1 MVGVVAN
8 RDVPPAPGEERHPA
22 LALVNSR
29 RLAGGEPVDELGTVP
44 RARRWTRAHGLGEGV
59 RRASDAAELRRLRD
73 AVRDLLEARMEG
85 REPGATALEAVNA
98 AASPNLLRLAWDADG
113 PRAVRERPG
122 ADGLA
127 RSLAVLAGDAME
139 LVTGPE
145 HALLHQCG
153 APDCIRLLLRD
164 HARRTWCSTRCGDR
178 VRASRYYR
186 RRHHGQAT

>member
-1 MVGVVAN
+1 MAGMVAD

-29 RLAGGEPVDELGTVP
+29 RVAGGEPVDELATAPG
-44 RARRWTRAHGLGEGV
+44 ARHWTRAHGLGEGV
-59 RRASDAAELRRLRD
+59 SRTSDAAELRRLRT
-73 AVRDLLEARMEG
+73 AVRDLFEARIEG
-85 REPGATALEAVNA
+85 RKPEATALEAVNA
-98 AASPNLLRLAWDADG
+98 AASPNLLRLAWDTDG
-113 PRAVRERPG
+113 PRAVQERPG

-145 HALLHQCG
+145 HALLNQCG
-153 APDCIRLLLRD
+153 APDCIRLLVRD
-164 HARRTWCSTRCGDR
+164 HSRRTWCCTRCGDR

-186 RRHHGQAT
+186 RHHGQAT